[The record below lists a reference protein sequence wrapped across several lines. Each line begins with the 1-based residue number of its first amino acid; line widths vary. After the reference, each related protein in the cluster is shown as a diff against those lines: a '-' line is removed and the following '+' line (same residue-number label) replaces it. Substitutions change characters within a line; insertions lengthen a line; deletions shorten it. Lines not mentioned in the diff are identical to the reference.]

1 MAAKKKKKKKKKTPK
16 RFRILCL
23 DGGGIRGVIPAVW
36 LAELEAELR
45 KKKKDALLRD
55 HFDLVAG
62 TSTGAILACLVA
74 SGTPAADMPRLYE
87 EFGRE
92 VFPGT
97 ASRLWSRARR
107 LFSEGPSAPKY
118 DDRGLERALRR
129 RFGEARFGE
138 LPMRTLVTAYDTL
151 AREGVVMKNFGGDGE
166 PPGHYDEVPVWEV
179 AKSSCSAPTYFPAH
193 VLTWRD
199 VRMPLIDGGV
209 VANNPTVC
217 AVAEAVRI
225 QGGKPARSRVK
236 LEQFFVA
243 SLGTGELNRPISVE
257 DAREWGALEWA
268 IPIIDVL
275 FDGAGDATHYA
286 ARQLLPEDRY
296 VRLQTGLDDAFD
308 DLDDASST
316 NLNALRRIA
325 LERLMAGDGR
335 QRLASIAAAVL

>member
-1 MAAKKKKKKKKKTPK
+1 MAAGKKSAPK
-16 RFRILCL
+16 RFRILAL
-23 DGGGIRGVIPAVW
+23 DGGGIRGIIPAVW

-45 KKKKDALLRD
+45 KTRKDALLRD

-74 SGTPAADMPRLYE
+74 TGTPAADMPALYE

-92 VFPGT
+92 VFPST

-107 LFSEGPSAPKY
+107 LFSQGPSAPKY

-129 RFGEARFGE
+129 RFGDTRFGD
-138 LPMRTLVTAYDTL
+138 LPGRTLVTAYDTL
-151 AREGVVMKNFGGDGE
+151 AREGVVMKNFGADGT
-166 PPGHYDEVPVWEV
+166 PPGHFDEVPLWEV
-179 AKSSCSAPTYFPAH
+179 AKASSSAPTYFPAH
-193 VLTWRD
+193 LLAYRG

-217 AVAEAVRI
+217 AVAEGVRI
-225 QGGKPARSRVK
+225 QGAQPARKRVK
-236 LEQFFVA
+236 LEQFLVA
-243 SLGTGELNRPISVE
+243 SLGTGQLNRPISAE

-268 IPIIDVL
+268 VPIIDVL

-286 ARQLLPEDRY
+286 ARHLLPEARY
-296 VRLQTGLDDAFD
+296 FRLQTPLDDAFD
-308 DLDDASST
+308 DLDDASAT

-325 LERLMAGDGR
+325 LERLMSGGGR
-335 QRLASIAAAVL
+335 KTLAAIAAAIA